1 MNQDL
6 FVEKKKFISASR
18 ASQETGY
25 AQDYIGQ
32 LCRGKRIPARRIGK
46 SWYVDR
52 AALLEHKKK
61 HPRKNRKEEVVREK
75 VFTPQFAPQTVIP
88 SGTSQDEQ
96 IEPRPY
102 LQYEIRYEDD
112 DRPIIPVLTREL
124 IKPIEVKEIK
134 EVPVVKK
141 EISWHE
147 PAHKK
152 PVKAAVLS
160 RKSTYRFPAAT
171 FAVSLVILISLG
183 FTWSNLNLSRV
194 AESNLNKTN
203 QISSVFAYVQSL
215 YNSLFSKESKLA
227 TIPAEQVGRGMVV
240 VPDSSAHDAQVAQ
253 IKSSFSDQTNIS
265 FDEEGDSGVITP
277 VFTQTGDAEHYAFVL
292 VPIKSENKQ
301 Q

>member
-32 LCRGKRIPARRIGK
+32 LCRGKRIPARMIGK

-61 HPRKNRKEEVVREK
+61 HPRKNRKEEAVKEK
-75 VFTPQFAPQTVIP
+75 VFAPQTAVA
-88 SGTSQDEQ
+88 SNASQEDQ

-112 DRPIIPVLTREL
+112 DRPIIPVLSREL

-134 EVPVVKK
+134 VVPEVKK

-147 PAHKK
+147 PTHQK
-152 PVKAAVLS
+152 PARAAVLS
-160 RKSTYRFPAAT
+160 RKSNFKFPVAT
-171 FAVSLVILISLG
+171 FAVSMVILISLG

-203 QISSVFAYVQSL
+203 QISSVFTYFQSL
-215 YNSLFSKESKLA
+215 YKSFFSPDSTDSKLA
-227 TIPAEQVGRGMVV
+227 TIPTEQVGKGMVV
-240 VPDSSAHDAQVAQ
+240 VPDSSAHNAQVAQ
-253 IKSSFSDQTNIS
+253 IKNSFSDQTTVT